1 VQQSLFKNIIH
12 PFFRIWIKCTSYFF
26 FEKVIVTGK
35 DNIPSSGPVIL
46 ACNHPDSFLDALL
59 ITAYYK
65 RPIYYL
71 ARGDVFSS
79 KFISS
84 ILHFLN
90 IIPIYRKEEGV
101 IHFPKNESTF
111 TFCIEAFKENGTVLI
126 FSEGGSE
133 NKWELRQLRK
143 GTARLAYDAWHN
155 IEIGTKLE
163 ILPVAIVYSAW
174 MQLNT
179 VANLTFIETITAKD
193 IPDNIEHGL
202 FLRKFNESL
211 KNSLS
216 QKCLIISRETHEELQ
231 KILTSFLI
239 KNKRN
244 GRILAAKAVENIS
257 NGSETIKEKTT
268 LFANYLKT
276 HNLQFYSPQ
285 PSLISFIIGV
295 LIIPIVYI
303 LNFLPYYL
311 CKYLTKQLT
320 HLNEFYDSV
329 LFCLLLFFYPIYLI
343 GLFFIGLWLSHSL
356 LFSVNLIILTL
367 LTAKLNEWAKR
378 NINCFINKE
387 KMAIISVMLHEI
399 FEKDSD

>member
-1 VQQSLFKNIIH
+1 MQQNLLKNIIH
-12 PFFRIWIKCTSYFF
+12 PFFRIWIKCTTYFF
-26 FEKVIVTGK
+26 FEKVIITGK
-35 DNIPSSGPVIL
+35 ENIPSSGPVIL

-59 ITAYYK
+59 TTAYYK

-79 KFISS
+79 KLVSS

-90 IIPIYRKEEGV
+90 IIPIYRKEEGA

-155 IEIGTKLE
+155 NEIGTKLE
-163 ILPVAIVYSAW
+163 ILPVAIVYSGW

-179 VANLTFIETITAKD
+179 VAYLTFIKTITAKD
-193 IPDNIEHGL
+193 LPDNIEHSL

-211 KNSLS
+211 KISLY
-216 QKCLIISRETHEELQ
+216 QNCLIIPRETHEELQ
-231 KILTSFLI
+231 KILTGFLI
-239 KNKRN
+239 KNKEN
-244 GRILAAKAVENIS
+244 GRALAAKAIENIS
-257 NGSETIKEKTT
+257 NGSETIKEKTI

-276 HNLQFYSPQ
+276 HKLQYYSHR
-285 PSLISFIIGV
+285 PSFISLIIGV
-295 LIIPIVYI
+295 LIIPFVYI
-303 LNFLPYYL
+303 LNFLPYSL
-311 CKYLTKQLT
+311 CTYLTKRLT

-329 LFCLLLFFYPIYLI
+329 LFCLLLFFYPIYLLI
-343 GLFFIGLWLSHSL
+343 LFSIGLWLSHSL

-378 NINCFINKE
+378 NIYCFVNKE
-387 KMAIISVMLHEI
+387 KMATISVMLHGL
-399 FEKDSD
+399 FGKDSD